1 MSQLQMPY
9 FDFILDRIESQ
20 NEVSQSFGRHV
31 HWGLWY
37 DPAKADGSPI
47 DFGRAA
53 ENMTRQVCLQAG
65 IRDTTRLLDVGCG
78 FGGTIASL
86 NERHTRTNF
95 VGLNI
100 DGRQL
105 ERARSTVLPISGN
118 QIEFVE
124 GDACAMPFDDMNF
137 DAVLAVECVFHFPS
151 RLKFMQEA
159 FRVLKPGGTL
169 TISDFVPRGS
179 SLPWMMLAG
188 PLLSKTIQ
196 GFLGTSDPTWP
207 LIRYRAASR
216 RIGFSNMRSVDIT
229 GSTLPTYPAL
239 INMVKKVAPTD
250 ARALRALEAVSLLS
264 RLGGLRYQVITM
276 TKPG

>member
-1 MSQLQMPY
+1 MSDLQMPY
-9 FDFILDRIESQ
+9 FDFILDRIESRD
-20 NEVSQSFGRHV
+20 EVSDSFGRHV

-65 IRDTTRLLDVGCG
+65 IRNGMRLLDVGCG

-86 NERHTRTNF
+86 NERHAQTKF

-105 ERARSTVLPISGN
+105 DRARETVHPTSGN
-118 QIEFVE
+118 HIEFVE
-124 GDACAMPFDDMNF
+124 GNACAMPFEDMCF

-151 RLKFMQEA
+151 RRDFLQEA

-207 LIRYRAASR
+207 LIRYRAAAR
-216 RIGFSNMRSVDIT
+216 QIGFTNMRSVDIT
-229 GSTLPTYPAL
+229 SSTLPTYPAL
-239 INMVKKVAPTD
+239 INMVNKVAPSD
-250 ARALRALEAVSLLS
+250 ARAVRALEAVALLS

-276 TKPG
+276 TKPT